1 MLALETQDFCLLL
14 VTKVIEKFMLKRID
28 IYIIKKYLGTFFLSI
43 LLIITISVVVDIS
56 EKLDEFM
63 DNKAPLSEIVFD
75 YYLNFIPYFANLFT
89 PLFAFISVIFFTS
102 KMAYNTEITAIL
114 AGGVSFNRMLR
125 PYIISSIIIGIMSFF
140 LSGYI
145 IPPANEIRLA
155 FEDKYIKANK
165 SEVARNIQME
175 IEPGVIL
182 YIERYEEN
190 RNRGNK
196 VSLER
201 FEGKTLISR
210 TTGNTIEWTPNDSV
224 WHIKKYLKRDFN
236 GIYETIEK
244 GEQIDTLLNIHPSEF
259 FITGTLAPQMTNIE
273 LNKHIKRQKARGM
286 GNTQMFEDELH
297 KRYSNPFAAI
307 ILMLIGVSLSSKK
320 IKGGMGLQ
328 LGIGIAL
335 SALYILFTTI
345 SSMFAIKGNMPV
357 LLAVWLPNILFL
369 FIGIGLYLK
378 APK

>member
-1 MLALETQDFCLLL
+1 
-14 VTKVIEKFMLKRID
+14 
-28 IYIIKKYLGTFFLSI
+28 
-43 LLIITISVVVDIS
+43 
-56 EKLDEFM
+56 
-63 DNKAPLSEIVFD
+63 
-75 YYLNFIPYFANLFT
+75 
-89 PLFAFISVIFFTS
+89 
-102 KMAYNTEITAIL
+102 
-114 AGGVSFNRMLR
+114 
-125 PYIISSIIIGIMSFF
+125 
-140 LSGYI
+140 
-145 IPPANEIRLA
+145 
-155 FEDKYIKANK
+155 
-165 SEVARNIQME
+165 
-175 IEPGVIL
+175 
-182 YIERYEEN
+182 
-190 RNRGNK
+190 
-196 VSLER
+196 
-201 FEGKTLISR
+201 
-210 TTGNTIEWTPNDSV
+210 
-224 WHIKKYLKRDFN
+224 
-236 GIYETIEK
+236 
-244 GEQIDTLLNIHPSEF
+244 
-259 FITGTLAPQMTNIE
+259 MTNIE

>member
-1 MLALETQDFCLLL
+1 
-14 VTKVIEKFMLKRID
+14 MLKRID

-63 DNKAPLSEIVFD
+63 DNKAPFKEIVFD
-75 YYLNFIPYFANLFT
+75 YYFNFIPYFANLFT

-125 PYIISSIIIGIMSFF
+125 PYIISSIVIGIMSFI

-145 IPPANEIRLA
+145 IPPANEVRLA

-165 SEVARNIQME
+165 SEVARHIQME

-182 YIERYEEN
+182 YIERYEDS

-196 VSLER
+196 ISLER

-210 TTGNTIEWTPNDSV
+210 TTGNTIEWNEKDSV

-244 GEQIDTLLNIHPSEF
+244 GEQIDTVLNIHPSEF
-259 FITGTLAPQMTNIE
+259 FITGALAPQMTNGE
-273 LNKHIKRQKARGM
+273 LSQHIKRQKARGM
-286 GNTQMFEDELH
+286 GNTQMFEDELY
-297 KRYSNPFAAI
+297 KRYSNPFAAL

-320 IKGGMGLQ
+320 IRGGMGLQ
-328 LGIGIAL
+328 LGIGLAL

-345 SSMFAIKGNMPV
+345 SSMFAIKGNLPV
-357 LLAVWLPNILFL
+357 ILAIWLPNILFL
-369 FIGIGLYLK
+369 CIGISLYTK

>member
-1 MLALETQDFCLLL
+1 
-14 VTKVIEKFMLKRID
+14 MLKRID
-28 IYIIKKYLGTFFLSI
+28 TYIIKKYLGTFFLSI

-63 DNKAPLSEIVFD
+63 DNKAPLKEIVFD
-75 YYLNFIPYFANLFT
+75 YYMNFIPYFANLFT
-89 PLFAFISVIFFTS
+89 PLFSFISVIFFTS

-125 PYIISSIIIGIMSFF
+125 PYVISAIIIGAMSFI
-140 LSGYI
+140 LSGYV
-145 IPPANEIRLA
+145 IPPANEVRLA

-165 SEVARNIQME
+165 SEVARHIQME

-190 RNRGNK
+190 RNRGSK

-201 FEGKTLISR
+201 FEGKTLVSR
-210 TTGNTIEWTPNDSV
+210 TTGSSIEWNESDTV

-244 GEQIDTLLNIHPSEF
+244 GDQIDTVLKIHPSEF
-259 FITGTLAPQMTNIE
+259 FITGALAPQMTNTE
-273 LNKHIKRQKARGM
+273 LSNHIKRQEARGM
-286 GNTQMFEDELH
+286 GNTQMFKDEYY
-297 KRYSNPFAAI
+297 KRYANPFAAL

-328 LGIGIAL
+328 IGIGIAL
-335 SALYILFTTI
+335 SALYILFTTV
-345 SSMFAIKGNMPV
+345 SSIFAVKGNMPV
-357 LLAVWLPNILFL
+357 LAAVWLPNIIFL
-369 FIGIGLYLK
+369 IIGIGLYIK